1 MKRRALLSACAAAA
15 GWALLPGCRTIG
27 GDGSGGERAPQLDA
41 AAFHASRRLVP
52 TRFGRIASVERG
64 SGPAALF
71 VHGFPLNGFQW
82 RGALQR
88 LSPHRRCIAPDLL
101 GLGYSEASAQQDL
114 SPQAQSDMLAALLDE
129 LAVSEVDLIANDSGG
144 TVAQLLLVRHPGR
157 VRSLIL
163 TNCDVHENSPP
174 PQMRNSIQKA
184 RDGVYDQ
191 KLERHLQ
198 DRAYAR
204 SAQGIG
210 GSAYADPA
218 SFSDEAIEYYLA
230 PLLASPLR
238 RQQLNRHLAAFEP
251 NPLLA
256 IEPALRRCRVPTRM
270 LWGDADPL
278 FPMRWAQW
286 LDRTLPGS
294 RGIRR
299 VEGGRLF
306 WPEERPDLLADEARA
321 LWGLGQP
328 SEART
333 RAIEPFP
340 RIPAS

>member
-191 KLERHLQ
+191 KLNAICKTAPMRAPRKASA
-198 DRAYAR
+198 DRRTLTRRASATKR
-204 SAQGIG
+204 S
-210 GSAYADPA
+210 STT
-218 SFSDEAIEYYLA
+218 
-230 PLLASPLR
+230 SPR
-238 RQQLNRHLAAFEP
+238 CSP
-251 NPLLA
+251 
-256 IEPALRRCRVPTRM
+256 RRC
-270 LWGDADPL
+270 A
-278 FPMRWAQW
+278 
-286 LDRTLPGS
+286 GS
-294 RGIRR
+294 
-299 VEGGRLF
+299 
-306 WPEERPDLLADEARA
+306 
-321 LWGLGQP
+321 
-328 SEART
+328 S
-333 RAIEPFP
+333 
-340 RIPAS
+340 